1 MQKDNNEKPTNSI
14 QKVRKTTKE
23 LLVEEFNCPDILLT
37 NTFFFHP
44 SQRAG
49 ARRWVEDKVNDE
61 VYSFFTDLGFSED
74 GDYLTYGGQIYIY
87 FTYNQSCRHVYK
99 KFKIY
104 DGDFKKK
111 TIRYLYKVLKEK
123 SIAA

>member
-1 MQKDNNEKPTNSI
+1 MQINNNEKATNSI

-44 SQRAG
+44 SKSSG
-49 ARRWVEDKVNDE
+49 ARRWVENKVNDE
-61 VYSFFTDLGFSED
+61 VYSFFTDLGFSVD
-74 GDYLTYGGQIYIY
+74 GDYFTYEGLIYID

-99 KFKIY
+99 KFRIY